1 MPGGLTVRE
10 VLVALALAAGALL
23 VLWLGLWGVTRAI
36 RRYAERLEE
45 ENRARAHEIERW
57 AQQLTGFVHRTIEVI
72 AAILALAF
80 LSRRLGLWGMQPLD
94 WADVAAWAVRTGL
107 RILLIIIGAYFLAR
121 VFHFLIARL
130 PFLAAPAEGPLTAR
144 VEREKRV
151 TTISSMLGWVT
162 TVAVL
167 SIAGLII
174 LREFDVD
181 ITPILTGGAIVGVAV
196 GFGAQHL
203 VRDIIGGFFLILEDQ
218 VRVGDVAVINGKSGL
233 VEAIRLRTIVLRDF
247 DGTVHTIPNGAIT
260 ELSNRTKDYSYYVI
274 DLGVAYKEDVD
285 KVMNTLQEVGNG
297 LETDPNFRDWIL
309 EPLEVVGVD
318 AFADSAVVIR
328 MRIKTVPRQQWNVG
342 RELRRRIKK
351 TFDERGIEIP
361 YPHLSVYFGETSKPF
376 AVRVGDEGLREGA
389 ATPSK
394 GRASD

>member
-1 MPGGLTVRE
+1 MLAGLTIRA
-10 VLVALALAAGALL
+10 VLLTLALSAGALL
-23 VLWLGLWGVTRAI
+23 VLWVVLWGVTRAI
-36 RRYAERLEE
+36 RRYADRLEE
-45 ENRARAHEIERW
+45 AHRERAQEIERW
-57 AQQLTGFVHRTIEVI
+57 AEQFTKFVRRTIEVI
-72 AAILALAF
+72 VAILAFAF
-80 LSRRLGLWGMQPLD
+80 LARRLGLWGMQPLD
-94 WADVAAWAVRTGL
+94 WADVAAWAARTGL
-107 RILLIIIGAYFLAR
+107 RLILIILGAYFVTR
-121 VFHFLIARL
+121 VIHFLIARL
-130 PFLAAPAEGPLTAR
+130 PFLSAPRGGSLRER

-162 TVAVL
+162 SVVVL
-167 SIAGLII
+167 GIAALII

-203 VRDIIGGFFLILEDQ
+203 VRDVIGGFFLILEDQ

-247 DGTVHTIPNGAIT
+247 DGTVHVIPNGAIT

-274 DLGVAYKEDVD
+274 ELGVAYKEDVD
-285 KVMNTLQEVGNG
+285 RVMGTLREIGNQ
-297 LETDPNFRDWIL
+297 LESDADFRDWIL

-318 AFADSAVVIR
+318 AFADSAVVIK
-328 MRIKTVPRQQWNVG
+328 MRIKTVPRQQWVVG

-361 YPHLSVYFGETSKPF
+361 FPHLSVYFGEASKPF
-376 AVRVGDEGLREGA
+376 AVRTGEEGLRDPVA
-389 ATPSK
+389 ASK